1 MRKLILTLLL
11 LLCPS
16 LASATIVRALTVEQ
30 MAQESDAVIFGT
42 VSKQTSGWNDS
53 KTRIYTVTTIVVK
66 ESWKGSHRN
75 GASVNIRQIGGT
87 VGQLTQRVVGNAKF
101 TAGRGGRRVSGA
113 QPERGDL
120 LCHGYGARTH
130 WSHFR
135 SVWSID
141 SEARPARHQARSAP
155 RVGSALPTSIL
166 HSPAPN
172 HRSPSKRRERRY

>member
-101 TAGRGGRRVSGA
+101 TAGEEVVVFL
-113 QPERGDL
+113 E
-120 LCHGYGARTH
+120 
-130 WSHFR
+130 
-135 SVWSID
+135 
-141 SEARPARHQARSAP
+141 
-155 RVGSALPTSIL
+155 
-166 HSPAPN
+166 
-172 HRSPSKRRERRY
+172 RSPSEEIYFVMGMAQGRIGVTSGPSGPSIQRPDLHGIKLVPPPGSGPPCPRPFSTAQHRTIAVPRSARERRY